1 MKQNWKGRY
10 GEVVAAIVR
19 FNNIAA
25 RNSTLQIDYTDYGF
39 SLSAQEWQV
48 LEYLLEHP
56 DSYSPMAHISQDLGI
71 ATSTLTKYSSKLAK
85 LGLVEKYKAADNRK
99 NIILRASRLG
109 EQFYEQ
115 MVDRFMKANFQGFF
129 QALSSLDDK
138 QLAKLTE
145 GIESLAGRLDTEAP
159 GGSHLIRLD

>member
-10 GEVVAAIVR
+10 GDLVAAIVR

-25 RNSTLQIDYTDYGF
+25 RNSTLQTEYPEYGF

-71 ATSTLTKYSSKLAK
+71 ATSTLTKYSAKLVK
-85 LGLVEKYKAADNRK
+85 LGLVEKYKAIDNRK
-99 NIILRASRLG
+99 NIILRASQLG
-109 EQFYEQ
+109 ERFYYE
-115 MVDRFMKANFQGFF
+115 MVDRFMMANFEVFF
-129 QALSSLDDK
+129 QALSSLNDA

-145 GIESLAGRLDTEAP
+145 GIEALSGRLDTESND
-159 GGSHLIRLD
+159 GGKLIRLE

>member
-10 GEVVAAIVR
+10 GDIVAAIVR

-25 RNSTLQIDYTDYGF
+25 RNSTLQLDYPDYGF

-56 DSYSPMAHISQDLGI
+56 DSFSPMAHISQDLGI
-71 ATSTLTKYSSKLAK
+71 ATSTLTKYSTKLVK

-99 NIILRASRLG
+99 NIILRASQTG
-109 EQFYEQ
+109 EQFYTQ
-115 MVDRFMKANFQGFF
+115 MVDRFMKANFEGLFH
-129 QALSSLDDK
+129 ALSSLDEE
-138 QLAKLTE
+138 QLAKVTE
-145 GIESLAGRLDTEAP
+145 GIESLAGRLDTETP
-159 GGSHLIRLD
+159 NGGHLIRLD